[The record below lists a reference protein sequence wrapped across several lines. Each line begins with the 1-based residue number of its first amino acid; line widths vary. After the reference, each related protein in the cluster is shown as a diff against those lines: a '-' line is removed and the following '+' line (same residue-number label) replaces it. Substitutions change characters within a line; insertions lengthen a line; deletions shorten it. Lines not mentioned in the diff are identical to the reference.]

1 MKSSLQTI
9 QTLAKIAKV
18 LCKIA
23 FVFCIVGAVGCLLG
37 ICSLALGIIGALK
50 IGGVTIHGL
59 IEQNAGVTLGTMYAS
74 MAAGLILCTAEAFL
88 AEIAGNYFRH
98 VLEVGTPFTTQ
109 GADELKRLGIWTIV
123 LPLVTMIVAS
133 IVCKILT
140 IFLPGIAELRLD
152 DYSSVALG
160 VGFLVVSVLCRY
172 GAEALSARQQNSEQ

>member
-18 LCKIA
+18 LCKIV

-37 ICSLALGIIGALK
+37 ICSLALGITGALK

-123 LPLVTMIVAS
+123 LPLVAAIVAAVIYAAFDLPQGS
-133 IVCKILT
+133 VEWSNLTSLGLGIVLILASL
-140 IFLPGIAELRLD
+140 IF
-152 DYSSVALG
+152 
-160 VGFLVVSVLCRY
+160 RY
-172 GAEALSARQQNSEQ
+172 GAELEAGNASENEG

>member
-37 ICSLALGIIGALK
+37 ICSLALGITGALK

-98 VLEVGTPFTTQ
+98 VLEVGTPFTF
-109 GADELKRLGIWTIV
+109 
-123 LPLVTMIVAS
+123 PLLSRTARTAAAFFTMCCGS
-133 IVCKILT
+133 
-140 IFLPGIAELRLD
+140 AE
-152 DYSSVALG
+152 SS
-160 VGFLVVSVLCRY
+160 R
-172 GAEALSARQQNSEQ
+172 R